1 MPVGLSRPRP
11 IVSPGH
17 SCLCRRACANAC
29 LIACTATNA
38 STTTRPWPY
47 GPVGPLVARAAY
59 RSKVDRTLRVRNPA
73 HGVCSLLC
81 GQRVNEPQSRLSS
94 DSSYP
99 SRALGDA
106 VSRPSAVAVFP
117 TAPRLSKVDGTLRVP
132 KVRPIGMFP
141 HAVAGSGHR
150 LRGSAFH
157 TRSVG
162 LLSGQGSGVT
172 IMTWTDV

>member
-11 IVSPGH
+11 IGSLGH

-47 GPVGPLVARAAY
+47 GPVARAAY

-117 TAPRLSKVDGTLRVP
+117 TAPRLSSVVNSLRERSEEHTSELQSLRHLVC
-132 KVRPIGMFP
+132 
-141 HAVAGSGHR
+141 R
-150 LRGSAFH
+150 L
-157 TRSVG
+157 
-162 LLSGQGSGVT
+162 LLEKKKQ
-172 IMTWTDV
+172 